1 MTIPVPGDVAP
12 GPVPQSI
19 SSIEGLLATIVSRL
33 NEDQRKTLY
42 SAMVSDGGLTIK
54 GDGGLFVLDAA
65 GNPIFTVEG
74 NHLFSFWDYNDDII
88 LRADPL
94 GGLAEPWLSIPMY
107 PAFIPNLAAGVT
119 GAWTTPDRTA
129 ENVVWRGR
137 MAQVT
142 HPYVVVDGDWGYA
155 SGAGTATYRLYIN
168 GVVKTSWTATV
179 VETTNHVADNSD
191 NLHAQNLDIA
201 VSLQCSTNAA
211 TAQVRAALWGASQR
225 QSP

>member
-1 MTIPVPGDVAP
+1 MSMPVPGDVAP
-12 GPVPQSI
+12 GVVPESRTSVEAI
-19 SSIEGLLATIVSRL
+19 LRAVFSRL
-33 NEDQRKTLY
+33 SEDQRKTLY
-42 SAMVSDGGLTIK
+42 SAAISEGGLTIQ
-54 GDGGLFVLDAA
+54 GGGGLFVKDAA

-74 NHLFSFWDYNDDII
+74 NHLFSFWDYNNDVI

-94 GGLAEPWLSIPMY
+94 GGLAEPWLGINMY
-107 PAFIPNLAAGVT
+107 PAFLPNLAAGAT

-137 MAQVT
+137 LAQVT

-168 GVVKTSWTATV
+168 GVVKSTWAATA
-179 VETTNHVADNSD
+179 VETTNHVADNTN

-201 VSLQCSTNAA
+201 ISLQCSTNAG